1 MQRPPPATGGRR
13 VDLHAHTT
21 YSDGALSPGDLVR
34 LAIERQLAAL
44 AVTDHDSIDGLPAA
58 RETAGR
64 ELELVPGIEVS
75 STLNGLD
82 LHILGYYID
91 PENDELRRRL
101 ESFRVERLE
110 RVREM
115 AVRLGAL
122 GAPVDVGEVVSLAGH
137 GVVGRPHLAEVLVRA
152 GHADDADDAFRRY
165 LGSRGVAFVPRP
177 AFRPDEAIALVHA
190 AGGVSVLAHPGPGLV
205 DSVVEALVARGLRG
219 IEAWH
224 PQHSPATVR
233 RYEALA
239 ERLGVLVTGGSDFHG
254 PGRSA
259 ELGELAVPVRVMG
272 PLKHAA
278 GVAG

>member
-1 MQRPPPATGGRR
+1 MPRRPVTHGGRR
-13 VDLHAHTT
+13 VDLHAHTCF
-21 YSDGALSPGDLVR
+21 SDGAHTPEELVA
-34 LAIERQLAAL
+34 LALGRGLAAL
-44 AVTDHDSIDGLPAA
+44 AVTDHDTVESLPYARAA
-58 RETAGR
+58 AGVA
-64 ELELVPGIEVS
+64 LELVPGIELS
-75 STLNGLD
+75 SAQQGMD

-91 PENDELRRRL
+91 PQDDGLRRRL
-101 ESFRVERLE
+101 ESFRLERLE

-115 AVRLGAL
+115 AARLGAL

-205 DSVVEALVARGLRG
+205 DSVVEALVTRGLRG

-259 ELGELAVPVRVMG
+259 DLGEMAVPVRVMAS
-272 PLKHAA
+272 LKRAA